1 MIDRFNQALA
11 ALLVILLLVT
21 GCGGS
26 RVVAPPSN
34 PFPAEA
40 WVLEHSTN
48 DPVASP
54 ALPWRSFTLH
64 SIVTT
69 NCLPIGVT
77 NDGPYLQFQH
87 AGSLWYYVNWTNKG
101 PDGGTVEFTT
111 RYLTQP

>member
-1 MIDRFNQALA
+1 MKIT
-11 ALLVILLLVT
+11 LLLACLVLSA
-21 GCGGS
+21 CHS
-26 RVVAPPSN
+26 SKPSPPSN
-34 PFPAEA
+34 PFPVQA

-48 DPVASP
+48 DPVATP
-54 ALPWRSFTLH
+54 ALPWSAFTLH
-64 SIVTT
+64 AITTT
-69 NCLPIGVT
+69 NCLPIGTT